1 MMQRLV
7 DILVAFVVLVLLSPL
22 FALASL
28 VIVLESP
35 GKPFYGGWR
44 IGKDGAR
51 FRMWKFRTMVTGAER
66 MGGSIAARGD
76 PRITRVGRFLRA
88 TKIDELPQ
96 FFNLLIGDLT
106 LVGPRPEDP
115 GIVEHY
121 TAEQRQT
128 LRVKPGIT
136 GPGQIYYTT
145 DQVDSIPEGV
155 SADEYYL
162 EFLLDKK
169 LRLDLD
175 YLERRTPLSDCRV
188 VWQTVVLMA
197 RALASAVRGVAGAEP
212 SLFIRPSSK
221 DRRVKFGE

>member
-1 MMQRLV
+1 MIRRLV
-7 DILVAFVVLVLLSPL
+7 DILVAALILVLLSPL
-22 FALASL
+22 FVLVSL
-28 VIVLESP
+28 VIVLSSP

-51 FRMWKFRTMVTGAER
+51 FRMWKFRTMVTGADR
-66 MGGSIAARGD
+66 MGGSITPRGD
-76 PRITRVGRFLRA
+76 YRITRVGRFLRA

-96 FFNLLIGDLT
+96 FYNLLIGDLT

-121 TAEQRQT
+121 TTEQMKT
-128 LRVKPGIT
+128 LKVKPGIT

-155 SADEYYL
+155 PADEYYL
-162 EFLLDKK
+162 DHLLDNK
-169 LRLDLD
+169 LRVDLD

-188 VWQTVVLMA
+188 VWQTVALMA
-197 RALASAVRGVAGAEP
+197 RALANAVTVNSER
-212 SLFIRPSSK
+212 
-221 DRRVKFGE
+221 